1 MKEFF
6 KKYFKIIIGGAV
18 LVLCLFLF
26 LRANSSSAIEGGNLR
41 DWRGATVE
49 RRTSAVRVIVASD
62 DANTEIIVACVDKMA
77 TLPDSDEM
85 AVRDAVSLCHTGL
98 LLKAN
103 M

>member
-1 MKEFF
+1 MNFT
-6 KKYFKIIIGGAV
+6 KKYLKIIIGGSV
-18 LVLCLFLF
+18 LVLCLFVF
-26 LRANSSSAIEGGNLR
+26 LMAHSSSAIEGGNLR
-41 DWRGATVE
+41 DWRGATLE
-49 RRTSAVRVIVASD
+49 RRISAVKIITAG
-62 DANTEIIVACVDKMA
+62 DADNDIIVACVDKMA

>member
-1 MKEFF
+1 MKNSM
-6 KKYFKIIIGGAV
+6 KKYLKICIGGAA

-26 LRANSSSAIEGGNLR
+26 LRAHSSSAIEGGNLG
-41 DWRGATVE
+41 DWRGATLE
-49 RRTSAVRVIVASD
+49 RRTSAVRVVVAAD

-85 AVRDAVSLCHTGL
+85 AVRDAISLCHTGL